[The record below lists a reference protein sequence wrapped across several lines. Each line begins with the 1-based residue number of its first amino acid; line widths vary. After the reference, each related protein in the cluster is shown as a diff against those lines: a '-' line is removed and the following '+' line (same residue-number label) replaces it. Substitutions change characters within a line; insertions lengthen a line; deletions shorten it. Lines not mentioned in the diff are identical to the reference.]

1 MYRAVSNLNT
11 HSGLLNFLFQ
21 CLLTSEEL
29 SCDKKT
35 FCSLGDNRITESS
48 SCRTEEARDDREERP
63 GLARDPR
70 GRFN

>member
-11 HSGLLNFLFQ
+11 HSGSLNFLFQ

-48 SCRTEEARDDREERP
+48 SCRTEEARDDREEIP